1 MCRESQMAV
10 AAAQR
15 ALHDSG
21 NPAAHHPPER
31 FGCVFGTDYMLT
43 LPEDF
48 TAGVAAYLGFVRN
61 DNPIFLG
68 AFFAAMAAGFG
79 AQIWFILGLA
89 KAGRGG

>member
-1 MCRESQMAV
+1 MNLAV
-10 AAAQR
+10 HKKRLKA
-15 ALHDSG
+15 
-21 NPAAHHPPER
+21 
-31 FGCVFGTDYMLT
+31 MLIVT
-43 LPEDF
+43 GLSV